1 MFLAI
6 AFRLRTLLTSATFR
20 PYSGADN
27 VAPIVTQV
35 FLYVKQR
42 RKCSSQIYFYV
53 VFKCVKKLCLLVLKV
68 ISQQT

>member
-35 FLYVKQR
+35 FL
-42 RKCSSQIYFYV
+42 S
-53 VFKCVKKLCLLVLKV
+53 VKKKMFKQK
-68 ISQQT
+68 IIQSFFPPSA